1 MGLHLVPEGA
11 QSAVKHH
18 SCEAMSRRLSLI
30 SALRSS
36 SRGIGLEM
44 TRQSLRSLWH
54 TVFASCRSPSTAA
67 ELRSLTSSNPGKLHV
82 IKLDVTDEESIK
94 PGTAKVL
101 RMLDGRGLDNVINNV
116 VIVFFCSQCEIW
128 RVDLNRVNSFSQ

>member
-101 RMLDGRGLDNVINNV
+101 RILDGSLDYVINNV
-116 VIVFFCSQCEIW
+116 VIVFFCFRCEIW
-128 RVDLNRVNSFSQ
+128 CVDLNRVNSFSQ

>member
-101 RMLDGRGLDNVINNV
+101 RILDGSLDYVINNV
-116 VIVFFCSQCEIW
+116 VIVFLCFRCEIW
-128 RVDLNRVNSFSQ
+128 CVDLNRVNSFSQ